1 MIRASSTSYQVK
13 LQNQASTRANRRELG
28 ACCGDRL
35 VVVKGGTTRS
45 TQNASH
51 AGENEIVRNQKGL
64 RSSGTNEHFAPAG
77 GPALALLI

>member
-1 MIRASSTSYQVK
+1 MIRATSTSYQVK
-13 LQNQASTRANRRELG
+13 QPNQASIPANRRELG
-28 ACCGDRL
+28 ACGDRL

-51 AGENEIVRNQKGL
+51 AGENEIVRDQKGL